1 MDTSPLWPFTNYG
14 PEVVPVYVLVKA
26 SLKASFLDFKSC
38 LQNTD
43 DFLVL

>member
-1 MDTSPLWPFTNYG
+1 MDTSPLWPFINYA

-26 SLKASFLDFKSC
+26 SLLDFNSC
-38 LQNTD
+38 LQNAD